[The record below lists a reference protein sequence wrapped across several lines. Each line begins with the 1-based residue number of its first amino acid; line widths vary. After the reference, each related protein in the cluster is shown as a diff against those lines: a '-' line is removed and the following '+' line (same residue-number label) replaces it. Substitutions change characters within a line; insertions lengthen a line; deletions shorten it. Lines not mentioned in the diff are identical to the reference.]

1 MPLSRSR
8 ASAAVPRGTTVI
20 GLAVGI
26 IGLGLTIWTRRTVVR
41 LRADAKGTDI
51 SRGWVGG
58 TATAAS

>member
-1 MPLSRSR
+1 MEL
-8 ASAAVPRGTTVI
+8 VVGGTTVI